1 MREDLEEMRR
11 DGLSAQVRERFSRS
25 QQAVRRWE
33 REHPTTIDS
42 ILDWID
48 QLRAVFG
55 EPPVNLEPWRGDD
68 FRL

>member
-1 MREDLEEMRR
+1 MTRRGADVLIPDL
-11 DGLSAQVRERFSRS
+11 DGEFERS

-55 EPPVNLEPWRGDD
+55 EPAVNREPWRGDD